1 MNIWDHAPF
10 QVLSVGEIR
19 KRWMPNM
26 GKQVFFK
33 HFKLR
38 RWHKDN
44 DNKLVPVLPS
54 PHFSLCGSYNH
65 VPKIYKSPF
74 DCGLSFGNFLEKKGF
89 KRLGSGTY
97 STVYGKDGSDKVL
110 KVCHRLDA
118 WMDYISW
125 AAQKGYCGTYA
136 PRVYSYKYFKGK
148 TSPFYVAVVERLKE
162 EVGCLDNTH
171 PQAFTYNAIKFL
183 SYPPA
188 EAVNDNI
195 KQCLE
200 GLSPGINQFTTDFNA
215 FSKNRAMDFH
225 RGNFMVRKD
234 GSFVATDPIM
244 GHQKDPTMSRLRS
257 NHFTNV
263 RLAA

>member
-19 KRWMPNM
+19 KRWFLPM
-26 GKQVFFK
+26 GKQVFFR
-33 HFKLR
+33 LR
-38 RWHKDN
+38 RR
-44 DNKLVPVLPS
+44 NKVKPVPPAPPAPVNI
-54 PHFSLCGSYNH
+54 FSFCGSYNH
-65 VPKIYKSPF
+65 EPKTYKSPF
-74 DCGLSFGNFLEKKGF
+74 EEGKAFGHFLEKKGF

-136 PRVYSYKYFKGK
+136 PRVYSYKYFQGK

-162 EVGCLDNTH
+162 EVGCIDSSH
-171 PQAFTYNAIKFL
+171 PQAFTYSAFKWM
-183 SYPPA
+183 SEV
-188 EAVNDNI
+188 EAANDNVT
-195 KQCLE
+195 KCLE
-200 GLSPGINQFTTDFNA
+200 GLSPGLTQFSQDFRV
-215 FSKNRAMDFH
+215 FTKDRGCRDFH

-257 NHFTNV
+257 NHFT
-263 RLAA
+263 RIAA

>member
-1 MNIWDHAPF
+1 
-10 QVLSVGEIR
+10 
-19 KRWMPNM
+19 M

-33 HFKLR
+33 NFKLR
-38 RWHKDN
+38 RR
-44 DNKLVPVLPS
+44 NKILNKPVPPVLPAGGKI
-54 PHFSLCGSYNH
+54 FSIFNH
-65 VPKIYKSPF
+65 EPKTYKSPF
-74 DCGLSFGNFLEKKGF
+74 EEGKAFGHFLEKKGF

-125 AAQKGYCGTYA
+125 AAKKGYCGTYA

-148 TSPFYVAVVERLKE
+148 TAPFYVAVVERLDK
-162 EVGCLDNTH
+162 EVGGIDASH
-171 PQAFTYNAIKFL
+171 PQAFTYHAIKFL
-183 SYPPA
+183 TYPAPEQA
-188 EAVNDNI
+188 LNDNV

-200 GLSPGINQFTTDFNA
+200 GLSPGINQFAADFNQFGA
-215 FSKNRAMDFH
+215 EHSKDFH

-257 NHFTNV
+257 NHFT
-263 RLAA
+263 RIAA